1 MVTYFPKKSNNL
13 NRQVMFKQKA
23 ITALMLLFLS
33 SMFLLT
39 SCSKDDDD
47 NNNNAST
54 PLPEEINAVSS
65 PQGLV
70 FITDYNS
77 LFGGLSFYNFGTST
91 CYYGS
96 SNSNIRCNYQYAMTS
111 NYTTKLGIQYT
122 LSNTYYD
129 VFYFLTFT
137 DDYNGTFVQKTVYT
151 ESGRKYTDYT
161 MGKFK
166 FFKE

>member
-1 MVTYFPKKSNNL
+1 
-13 NRQVMFKQKA
+13 MFKQKA

-33 SMFLLT
+33 SMFLFT

-47 NNNNAST
+47 DNPST

-70 FITDYNS
+70 FLTYYGDLIGGSS
-77 LFGGLSFYNFGTST
+77 LYNFGNNT

-96 SNSNIRCNYQYAMTS
+96 SNSNTRCSYQYLMTS
-111 NYTTKLGIQYT
+111 NYTTKLAIQYT
-122 LSNTYYD
+122 YYNTYHD
-129 VFYFLTFT
+129 VLYFLTFT
-137 DDYNGTFVQKTVYT
+137 DDYSGTFVQKTVYT